1 MKIIYENC
9 VYVQKNDIGFLNQT
23 DMPIPGSIYMK
34 VFGNSGVTIIDN
46 SNRFEFIEFTKP
58 NEIEYFKNIN
68 WMIDY
73 NDVCNLNEDEIIE
86 LGNKISKERNDIA
99 QKYNAMSQEERKKNY
114 NLFRECELLDFKML
128 SLRDIILHK
137 QGKPSF
143 TIPTPKKK
151 KAKKKSI
158 KKLLK
163 EFKEK

>member
-9 VYVQKNDIGFLNQT
+9 AYVQKNDIGFLNQT

-34 VFGNSGVTIIDN
+34 AFGNSGVTIIDN

-58 NEIEYFKNIN
+58 TEIEYFKNIN

-73 NDVCNLNEDEIIE
+73 NDVYNLSEDEMIE
-86 LGNKISKERNDIA
+86 LGNKIAKQRNDIA
-99 QKYNAMSQEERKKNY
+99 KKYNAMSPEDKKKNY
-114 NLFRECELLDFKML
+114 NLIRECELLDFKMY

-137 QGKPSF
+137 QGKLSFKIPS
-143 TIPTPKKK
+143 PKKK
-151 KAKKKSI
+151 KAKKKGI

-163 EFKEK
+163 EFPKK

>member
-34 VFGNSGVTIIDN
+34 VFENNEVTIIDN
-46 SNRFEFIEFTKP
+46 SNRFEFIKFTKP

-73 NDVCNLNEDEIIE
+73 NDVFNLTEDEIIE
-86 LGNKISKERNDIA
+86 LGNKIAKERNDIA
-99 QKYNAMSQEERKKNY
+99 KKYNAMSQEDRKKNY
-114 NLFRECELLDFKML
+114 SLIRECELLDFKMY
-128 SLRDIILHK
+128 SLRDIMLHK
-137 QGKPSF
+137 QGKLSF

-151 KAKKKSI
+151 RAKKKGI

>member
-23 DMPIPGSIYMK
+23 DMLIPGSIYMK
-34 VFGNSGVTIIDN
+34 VFGNSEVTIINN

-73 NDVCNLNEDEIIE
+73 NDVCNLTEDEIIE
-86 LGNKISKERNDIA
+86 LGNKIAKERNEIA
-99 QKYNAMSQEERKKNY
+99 RKYNAMSQEDKRKNY
-114 NLFRECELLDFKML
+114 SLIRECELLDFKMY
-128 SLRDIILHK
+128 SLRDIMLHK
-137 QGKPSF
+137 QGKLSF

-151 KAKKKSI
+151 RAKKKGI